1 MFKGDKNSL
10 YKPLKGFTKAMENN
24 TDSCCSGESTAL
36 DRMERYEMVR
46 DSNGIFTRL
55 MKNVKEVNTI

>member
-1 MFKGDKNSL
+1 
-10 YKPLKGFTKAMENN
+10 MENN
-24 TDSCCSGESTAL
+24 TDSCCSGESTTL